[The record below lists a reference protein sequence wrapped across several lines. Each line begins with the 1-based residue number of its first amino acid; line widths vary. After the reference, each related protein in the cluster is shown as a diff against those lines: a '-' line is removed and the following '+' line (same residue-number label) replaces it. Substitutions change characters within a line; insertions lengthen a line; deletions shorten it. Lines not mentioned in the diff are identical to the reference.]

1 MRKNNIKNWALAAS
15 ILCAVGCT
23 QQPTEVC
30 IETKL
35 PAPDL
40 RKMSSSL
47 YGFDLEEDMKVIN
60 ASFTPTKTQEGAFVR
75 LLQSHKI
82 DKEVICEV
90 IEKSLPVFDLRY
102 IEPGKKCTVIK
113 EGEQVQYIVY
123 EKSKAENVVVDLRD
137 SISVYAHQKELQ
149 VRRREVAIKIS
160 TSIYASI
167 EKAGYNPELATK
179 ISEVMQW
186 SFDFFRIKQGDM
198 FKVIFDEEVVDGKSV
213 GVTDVYALSFT
224 NQGKEYYAF
233 KYEQNGKESFYDEN
247 GNSLRKAF
255 LKAPLKFS
263 RISSGFST
271 SRFHPILHIYRA
283 HNGIDYAAP
292 KGTPIMAI
300 GDGTVLEA
308 AYGGGNGNYVKIKH
322 NSTYTSQYL
331 HMSKFGDNIKKGSS
345 VKQGDIIGYVGST
358 GLATGP
364 HLCFRFWKNGV
375 QVNPATNMAE
385 AMDTG
390 IASNQKAKFKA
401 HVAEMKESFLKAH
414 IFDYSSMAS
423 L

>member
-1 MRKNNIKNWALAAS
+1 MV
-15 ILCAVGCT
+15 LCAVGCT
-23 QQPTEVC
+23 QQTNEVC

-47 YGFDLEEDMKVIN
+47 YGFDLEDDMKVIN
-60 ASFTPTKTQEGAFVR
+60 ASFSQTQTQGDAFAR
-75 LLQSHKI
+75 LLQSHKL
-82 DKEVICEV
+82 DKETICEV
-90 IEKSLPVFDLRY
+90 IEKSLSVFDLRD

-113 EGEQVQYIVY
+113 DGDQVQYIVY
-123 EKSKAENVVVDLRD
+123 EKNKAENVVVDLRD
-137 SISVYAHQKELQ
+137 SISVYEHKKELQ

-186 SFDFFRIKQGDM
+186 SFDFFRIKKGDM
-198 FKVIFDEEVVDGKSV
+198 FKVIFDEEVIDGKSV
-213 GVTDVYALSFT
+213 GVTDVYALNFT
-224 NQGKEYYAF
+224 NEGKEYYAF
-233 KYEQNGKESFYDEN
+233 KYAQNGKESFYDEN
-247 GNSLRKAF
+247 GNSIRKAF

-263 RISSGFST
+263 RISSGFTT

-283 HNGIDYAAP
+283 HSGIDYAAP

-308 AYGGGNGNYVKIKH
+308 SYGGGNGNYVKIKH
-322 NSTYTSQYL
+322 NGTYTSQYL
-331 HMSKFGDNIKKGSS
+331 HMSKFGEDIKKGGA

-385 AMDTG
+385 AMEAGITG
-390 IASNQKAKFKA
+390 THKTKFKA
-401 HVAEMKESFLKAH
+401 HVGEMKESFFKAH

>member
-1 MRKNNIKNWALAAS
+1 MLKNNILKFVLATS
-15 ILCAVGCT
+15 VLYTVGCS
-23 QQPTEVC
+23 QQPEEVC
-30 IETKL
+30 IDTKI

-60 ASFTPTKTQEGAFVR
+60 ASLNHEGAFSR
-75 LLQSHKI
+75 LMQSHKI
-82 DKEVICEV
+82 DKETVCEV

-113 EGEQVQYIVY
+113 DKNQVQYIVY
-123 EKSKAENVVVDLRD
+123 EKSKTENVVVDLRD
-137 SISVYAHQKELQ
+137 SISVYEHKKELQ

-167 EKAGYNPELATK
+167 EKAGHNPELATK

-186 SFDFFRIKQGDM
+186 SIDFFRIKKGDT
-198 FKVIFDEEVVDGKSV
+198 FKVIFDEEVIDGKSV
-213 GVTDVYALSFT
+213 GVTDVYALNFT
-224 NQGKEYYAF
+224 NEGKEYYAF
-233 KYEQNGKESFYDEN
+233 KYEQNGKTSFYDEN

-263 RISSGFST
+263 RISSGFSA
-271 SRFHPILHIYRA
+271 SRFHPILHIYKA

-292 KGTPIMAI
+292 KGTPIMSI
-300 GDGTVLEA
+300 GDGTILEA
-308 AYGGGNGNYVKIKH
+308 GYGGGNGNYIKVKH
-322 NSTYTSQYL
+322 NNTYTSQYL
-331 HMSKFGDNIKKGSS
+331 HMSKFADNIKKGAT
-345 VKQGDIIGYVGST
+345 VKQGEVIGYVGST

-375 QVNPATNMAE
+375 QVNPATNMGDT
-385 AMDTG
+385 MDTP
-390 IASNQKAKFKA
+390 IAAAHKSKFKA